1 MVFLVW
7 EKTGNDTSKATEI
20 SNSLFIRRFR
30 SRFFLQIYSLSA
42 NKANY
47 FITGFAKTTSTSIGF
62 RMVQRGICSLRL
74 HIPCPCREG
83 PYKQKWAI
91 IWVH

>member
-30 SRFFLQIYSLSA
+30 SGFFLQIYSLSA

-47 FITGFAKTTSTSIGF
+47 FITGWFSGFGSGIGL
-62 RMVQRGICSLRL
+62 RIAQRGILMDNA
-74 HIPCPCREG
+74 CP
-83 PYKQKWAI
+83 
-91 IWVH
+91 